1 MTNIIFGII
10 WTAFTSV
17 FAFVIFASSIS
28 TSNVNGDPTGA
39 SFNLEPGLLIPL
51 IILTVFFIIG
61 IVIIVSGVK
70 KLIKDSKTKKF
81 GIPCYGR
88 IQNLQPTGTYV
99 NEQPEYKA
107 ILDVINP
114 NTNQVERIEEVV
126 GFNYYKFPIG
136 SFVMCKY
143 YNGDINF
150 ENKIEPGEVPGNYK
164 DKLKPIDY
172 ETDFGCPNFEFSE
185 DREYVTIDGVKY
197 KRV

>member
-1 MTNIIFGII
+1 MMDIIFGII
-10 WTAFTSV
+10 WTSFTAI
-17 FAFVIFASSIS
+17 FAFVIFASSVS
-28 TSNVNGDPTGA
+28 TSDVNGDPTGL
-39 SFNLEPGLLIPL
+39 SFNLEPGLVLPL
-51 IILTVFFIIG
+51 IIVTVFFIIG
-61 IVIIVSGVK
+61 IVMIVQGIRK
-70 KLIKDSKTKKF
+70 IIKDSKTKKL
-81 GIPCYGR
+81 GIPCYGV
-88 IQNLQPTGTYV
+88 IQKLQPTGTYI

-107 ILDVINP
+107 VLDVINP
-114 NTNQVERIEEVV
+114 NTNQLERIEEVV
-126 GFNYYKFPIG
+126 GFSYYKFPIG
-136 SFVMCKY
+136 SYVMCKY